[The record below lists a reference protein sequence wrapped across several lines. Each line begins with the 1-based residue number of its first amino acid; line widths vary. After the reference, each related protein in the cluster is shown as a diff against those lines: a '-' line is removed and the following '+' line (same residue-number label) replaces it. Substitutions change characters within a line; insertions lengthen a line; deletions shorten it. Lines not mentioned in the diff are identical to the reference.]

1 MIGIFHSRF
10 SAPLRRSVV
19 RVSNLRYLSAQEVSS
34 SRESLLLIQALQQ
47 TIPQLEITTNPYE
60 LERHGRGESSHP
72 TRRPDAVATPTTVE
86 DIQKIVKHCVQHRI
100 PIVPFGAGTSVEGH
114 VCCLSGGIS
123 LDMGKFT
130 NIELPQMDGD
140 SLPDP
145 IATVGAGVT
154 RKALNEALRHTGM
167 QFSVDPGAN
176 ATIGGMVATGASG
189 TTAVRYGTMRENI
202 LQVECV
208 LADDEATIV
217 RTGTKALKNSAG
229 YDLLSLMCG
238 SEGTLGIITSVTV
251 KLHPIP
257 EHVVAAVCVF
267 QTLKE
272 AAEAVATLKLCEV
285 PVVRCEL
292 LDAPSVAAF
301 NVYNKK
307 GPNMEVKPTLFLEF
321 QGPTEDTL
329 QEQIRMTESIV
340 DDYGGSN
347 FQFTAD
353 DEERKALWAARHSLY
368 YASINLRSGATE
380 AILTDAC
387 VPLSK
392 FAELIEATAKD
403 VEKLGVVGPC
413 FGHAGDGNFHCILPF
428 LPDDPKEYMDK
439 LHEVNSNVIRR
450 TLEAGGTC
458 TGEHGVGYGKIKYL
472 EPQYGPG
479 AVRMMKAIKTALDP
493 HGIMNPGKVVH
504 Q

>member
-1 MIGIFHSRF
+1 MIGICSSRF
-10 SAPLRRSVV
+10 SAPLRQRLVV
-19 RVSNLRYLSAQEVSS
+19 RISNLRYLSAQEVSS
-34 SRESLLLIQALQQ
+34 SRESLIQALQQ
-47 TIPQLEITTNPYE
+47 QLPQLEITTNPYE
-60 LERHGRGESSHP
+60 LERHGKGESSHP
-72 TRRPDAVATPTTVE
+72 TRRPDAVATPTSVE
-86 DIQKIVKHCVQHRI
+86 DIQEIIKYCVQHRI
-100 PIVPFGAGTSVEGH
+100 PIVPFGVGTSLEGH
-114 VCCLSGGIS
+114 VACLSGGIS

-130 NIELPQMDGD
+130 NIELPQMNGD

-202 LQVECV
+202 LQLECV
-208 LADDEATIV
+208 LADNEATVV

-229 YDLLSLMCG
+229 YDLLGLMCG
-238 SEGTLGIITSVTV
+238 SEGTLGVITSVTV

-257 EHVVAAVCVF
+257 QHVVAAVCVF

-272 AAEAVATLKLCEV
+272 AAQAVANLKLCEV

-292 LDAPSVAAF
+292 LDAQSVAAF
-301 NVYNKK
+301 NLYNKK

-329 QEQIRMTESIV
+329 HGQIRMTESIC

-368 YASINLRSGATE
+368 YA
-380 AILTDAC
+380 
-387 VPLSK
+387 VSK
-392 FAELIEATAKD
+392 
-403 VEKLGVVGPC
+403 
-413 FGHAGDGNFHCILPF
+413 CIL
-428 LPDDPKEYMDK
+428 
-439 LHEVNSNVIRR
+439 VISN
-450 TLEAGGTC
+450 LC
-458 TGEHGVGYGKIKYL
+458 LK
-472 EPQYGPG
+472 
-479 AVRMMKAIKTALDP
+479 
-493 HGIMNPGKVVH
+493 
-504 Q
+504 